1 VMSKKLKA
9 HTVKTLEVLRARRE
23 ELRSVVVDA
32 MAENESLDEAIAALE
47 KLSADDAAQTVDG

>member
-1 VMSKKLKA
+1 MSKKLKA